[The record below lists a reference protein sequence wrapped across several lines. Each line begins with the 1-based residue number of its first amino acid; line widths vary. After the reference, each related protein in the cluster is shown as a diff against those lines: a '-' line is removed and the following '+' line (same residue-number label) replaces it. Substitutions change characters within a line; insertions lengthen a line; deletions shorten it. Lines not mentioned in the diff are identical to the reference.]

1 METLEQQFKK
11 VRKEINT
18 SHVMQFGDLVSELG
32 NTSRFKRVGKFHQ
45 TLLTKWGSVKV
56 FLVNILK
63 LPFGES

>member
-1 METLEQQFKK
+1 
-11 VRKEINT
+11 
-18 SHVMQFGDLVSELG
+18 MQFGDLVSELG
-32 NTSRFKRVGKFHQ
+32 NTPRSKRIGGELSRFKRVGKFHQ